1 MARRTV
7 LFTPA
12 DSPEMMKRALNTDAD
27 TVVWDLEDA
36 VPPGGKEEAREAV
49 RRVLEET
56 GVVVPELCVRVN
68 PEFNLDLRTVM
79 GYDVDSLALP
89 KVSDAVGVKRFTD
102 ALDDHGVEA
111 GVIALIESAEG
122 VLNAA
127 EIAAADGVEAVVFGA
142 EDLAADIGATRTKE
156 GTEVLYAREKVVLAA
171 SAADVDAVDTLY
183 TDYED
188 LEGLREDAE
197 FAARL
202 GYDGKLAIHPAQVG
216 VINEAFTPSEE
227 RIEWA
232 RRVLEAEKENEGGVY
247 EVDGEMVDAPLV
259 KQAEAVMERARA
271 AGLVQDG

>member
-1 MARRTV
+1 MARRSV

-12 DSPEMMKRALNTDAD
+12 DDPEMMKKALNTAAD

-36 VPPGGKEEAREAV
+36 VPSDGKMEAREV
-49 RRVLEET
+49 VQRVLDET
-56 GVVVPELCVRVN
+56 GAVVPELCVRVN
-68 PEFNLDLRTVM
+68 PEFNMDLRTVM

-89 KVSDAVGVKRFTD
+89 KVGDAVELKRFKD
-102 ALDDHGVEA
+102 ALEDHGVDA

-127 EIAAADGVEAVVFGA
+127 AIAAAGVDAVVFGA
-142 EDLAADIGATRTKE
+142 EDLAADIGATRTPE

-171 SAADVDAVDTLY
+171 SAAGVDAIDTLY

-188 LEGLREDAE
+188 LEGLRSDAE
-197 FAARL
+197 FAAQL

-216 VINEAFTPSEE
+216 VINEAFTPGED

-232 RRVLEAEKENEGGVY
+232 RRVLEAEKENEAGVY
-247 EVDGEMVDAPLV
+247 EVDGEMIDAPLV
-259 KQAEAVMERARA
+259 KQARGVLERARA
-271 AGLVQDG
+271 AGLVDATE